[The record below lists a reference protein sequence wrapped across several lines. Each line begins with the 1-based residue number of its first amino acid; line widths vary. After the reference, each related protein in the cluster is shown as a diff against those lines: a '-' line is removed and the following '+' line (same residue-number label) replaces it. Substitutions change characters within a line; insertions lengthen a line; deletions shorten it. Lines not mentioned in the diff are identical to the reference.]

1 MIPYIGDS
9 LYRVS
14 FLIFYIGNPSWRG
27 VRSSLKW
34 ISERKPFG
42 ANCGT
47 PIRFQ
52 TPNPST
58 RKPFGATLGI
68 TELLRIE
75 FPRGKT
81 STWVT
86 LHILKWLRI
95 EFRRGKTSIRRHPE
109 IITTWGF
116 RMLLRMKYF
125 LGNTSIWATLGP
137 RNWAT
142 WRSWAAFLASDD
154 LGLKF
159 SLEETQFWA
168 TPGFATLEAPW
179 RLRLRLRRDVF
190 HSWLGPPQCH

>member
-1 MIPYIGDS
+1 M
-9 LYRVS
+9 
-14 FLIFYIGNPSWRG
+14 
-27 VRSSLKW
+27 
-34 ISERKPFG
+34 
-42 ANCGT
+42 
-47 PIRFQ
+47 
-52 TPNPST
+52 
-58 RKPFGATLGI
+58 
-68 TELLRIE
+68 E

-116 RMLLRMKYF
+116 RMLLRIKYF

-159 SLEETQFWA
+159 SLEETQFWV

-179 RLRLRLRRDVF
+179 RLRLRLRRDIF
-190 HSWLGPPQCH
+190 PSWLGYLTIAWEFQDRPEITKSFGHVFNPSTLGNPEWQEIFKSF